1 MRTNTTQHNTANTAV
16 QTTSPPTASRPG
28 LGGASQA
35 STDGWVLLPSEA
47 VARLAAAEL
56 MNKPEVPHTLRESLL
71 SATSGASDALKRI
84 RVWVDLSALHL
95 LDRQRDAAQW
105 RRAAMGYLIARQA
118 HFGMLKELFR
128 ATRAEVNAMRRELS
142 ADRPNTKPKAIPTAG
157 LDGIYKA
164 WTELSALELSA
175 SDRWVALGERF
186 PDYPMASLYAAIVVE
201 PCAGTTRGTGG
212 KP

>member
-1 MRTNTTQHNTANTAV
+1 MRTNS
-16 QTTSPPTASRPG
+16 TSHTTASRSG
-28 LGGASQA
+28 QGGSVQA
-35 STDGWVLLPSEA
+35 SADGWVLLPSDA

-56 MNKPEVPHTLRESLL
+56 LNKPEVPNTLHASLL
-71 SATSGASDALKRI
+71 SATSGSSDALKRI

-118 HFGMLKELFR
+118 HFGMLKELFK
-128 ATRAEVNAMRRELS
+128 ATRAEVTAMRKELN
-142 ADRPNTKPKAIPTAG
+142 AEFPNTKPKAIPTAG

-164 WTELSALELSA
+164 WAELSALECSA

-186 PDYPMASLYAAIVVE
+186 PEYPIASLYAAIVIE
-201 PCAGTTRGTGG
+201 PGAGTTRGTGR